1 MRKGKEMH
9 SRIAMQPC
17 TPTLMSAPA
26 RTEPSDSWP
35 HKALWRGVLASLR
48 ALPSYFHSDTFVD
61 NGMAAADA
69 NLISALGAT
78 IENQVVETLN
88 TIRSV
93 WDPDNKYGTYLFVRQ
108 PQSFPDVVLKNLSD
122 ESAKPIMGI
131 ELKGW
136 YLLAKEAE
144 PSMRFQQ
151 TSAACADADVIMVVP
166 WVLNSVISG
175 RPRIYSPFIESAK
188 YAAEYRNWYWKA
200 MRKDGES
207 SEIIIPKDA
216 EPYPR
221 KADATNDQPTSD
233 RGKNFGRIARSG
245 LMDEYLAKMQL
256 QPVCGIRASYW
267 LEFFKIFHQD
277 ATDAQIRGALE
288 RLRKKAEAIAESS
301 QKKSF
306 LHVLA
311 VLEAHY
317 QELT

>member
-1 MRKGKEMH
+1 MSGKSKNRLSTAIEEPK
-9 SRIAMQPC
+9 RV
-17 TPTLMSAPA
+17 
-26 RTEPSDSWP
+26 EPSDAWQ
-35 HKALWRGVLASLR
+35 HKKLWRGVRDALR
-48 ALPSYFHSDTFVD
+48 ALPAHFHSDTFIEGVNATD
-61 NGMAAADA
+61 VFTLN
-69 NLISALGAT
+69 SALGAT

-122 ESAKPIMGI
+122 EAAKPLMGI

-136 YLLAKEAE
+136 YLLAKEQE

-151 TSAACADADVIMVVP
+151 TSAACADADLIMVVP

-175 RPRIYSPFIESAK
+175 RPRIYSPYIESAK
-188 YAAEYRNWYWKA
+188 YAAEYRNYHWKM
-200 MRKDGES
+200 MRGEGRN
-207 SEIIIPKDA
+207 SEIVTPSNA

-221 KADATNDQPTSD
+221 KADATNDKPISD
-233 RGKNFGRIARSG
+233 QGSNFGRIARSG
-245 LMDEYLAKMQL
+245 IMTDYLDKMLL
-256 QPVCGIRASYW
+256 QHVCGIRASYW

-277 ATDAQIRGALE
+277 ATDADICKALE
-288 RLRKKAEAIAESS
+288 KLRKKAEVISESS

-306 LHVLA
+306 LNILA

-317 QELT
+317 AELT

>member
-1 MRKGKEMH
+1 MSGKSKKKGVL
-9 SRIAMQPC
+9 A
-17 TPTLMSAPA
+17 LA
-26 RTEPSDSWP
+26 EPKRVEPLDSWP
-35 HKALWRGVLASLR
+35 HKKLWRGVRDALR
-48 ALPSYFHSDTFVD
+48 ALPAHFHSDTFIEGVNATD
-61 NGMAAADA
+61 VFTLN
-69 NLISALGAT
+69 SALGAT

-93 WDPDNKYGTYLFVRQ
+93 WDPDNKYGTFQFVRQ

-122 ESAKPIMGI
+122 EAAKPIMGI

-151 TSAACADADVIMVVP
+151 TSAACADADLIMVVP

-188 YAAEYRNWYWKA
+188 YAAEFRNYYWKK
-200 MRKDGES
+200 MRSDGED
-207 SEIIIPKDA
+207 SEIIIPDSA

-221 KADATNDQPTSD
+221 KADATNDKPKIDQ
-233 RGKNFGRIARSG
+233 GKNFGRIARSG
-245 LMDEYLAKMQL
+245 IMNEYLDKMQL

-267 LEFFKIFHQD
+267 LDFFKIFHQD
-277 ATDAQIRGALE
+277 ATDAQIRQALE
-288 RLRKKAEAIAESS
+288 RLRKKAEAISESS

-306 LHVLA
+306 LDVLS

-317 QELT
+317 AELACL